1 MGRAACAD
9 PAGCALWAQV
19 LTKDPVAHTL
29 VNGKRLLCN
38 DMWGAGI
45 ISLGLVLGFAEMDSV
60 RRPAAPHA
68 ALRRPAARRGPAQ
81 RAAAGTA
88 LSAGAGAG
96 AGQVKASLRKLSP
109 AAYNETPSAS
119 KRLDAVQT
127 SPRPVPLVRLG
138 GT

>member
-1 MGRAACAD
+1 
-9 PAGCALWAQV
+9 
-19 LTKDPVAHTL
+19 VAHTL

-68 ALRRPAARRGPAQ
+68 ALRRPAPPRGPAQ
-81 RAAAGTA
+81 RAAEGTA
-88 LSAGAGAG
+88 LSAG

-109 AAYNETPSAS
+109 AAHNETPSAS